1 MINYPGRPRST
12 TAVEG
17 SYIWAVTVLVR
28 VMTCCLGVVCVL
40 AGCLTCDTAIVMRCG
55 QDRGS
60 CECPRYIIRMWDLVA
75 ILQNH
80 EVPVRLLRPRNPG
93 KVAYEVE
100 YQVLVDGRRRV
111 SHSASIQLVH
121 WVP

>member
-1 MINYPGRPRST
+1 
-12 TAVEG
+12 
-17 SYIWAVTVLVR
+17 
-28 VMTCCLGVVCVL
+28 
-40 AGCLTCDTAIVMRCG
+40 
-55 QDRGS
+55 
-60 CECPRYIIRMWDLVA
+60 MWDLVA
-75 ILQNH
+75 ILENH

-100 YQVLVDGRRRV
+100 YQVLVDERRRV